1 MPRYL
6 VVRAE
11 DDIAITRP
19 ILLRVFLFFRVRI
32 VQVAIYSLVIRGRG
46 GRLWRLWE

>member
-11 DDIAITRP
+11 DDIAITRS

-46 GRLWRLWE
+46 GRLWW